1 MYNFRPLNPFA
12 GQFTLEQ
19 HRKRDRVM
27 IIPRGHCSH
36 RQKSQYCFSPENVRA
51 NPPNSKP
58 PCVIRQCPETT
69 SQRYKINHKYASHSP
84 KFRTSIGK
92 SPVSIAAAAMT
103 GTKLSRYSS
112 ETIRNRKCAKNYE
125 NTCQCGSYTSAESL
139 KKATTHKSNNKI
151 EKMRRRN
158 RGETEGTRNGQYLR
172 KMRDEATVATRGDG
186 DEMRWIGIVAVIEK
200 RGSRRNAE
208 IPLLKKQQ
216 SKNKKHEKLKW
227 AGCSPLLIFSP
238 SIFSYFKSS
247 WHVTKRP
254 FGAPSRAVF
263 FWPFSGAGVYRG
275 APVVSLAA
283 LSESLD

>member
-51 NPPNSKP
+51 NSPNSKP

-92 SPVSIAAAAMT
+92 SLVSIAAAAMT
-103 GTKLSRYSS
+103 GTKLSRSSS

-125 NTCQCGSYTSAESL
+125 IHVNVDHTHPP
-139 KKATTHKSNNKI
+139 KA
-151 EKMRRRN
+151 
-158 RGETEGTRNGQYLR
+158 
-172 KMRDEATVATRGDG
+172 
-186 DEMRWIGIVAVIEK
+186 
-200 RGSRRNAE
+200 
-208 IPLLKKQQ
+208 
-216 SKNKKHEKLKW
+216 
-227 AGCSPLLIFSP
+227 
-238 SIFSYFKSS
+238 
-247 WHVTKRP
+247 
-254 FGAPSRAVF
+254 
-263 FWPFSGAGVYRG
+263 
-275 APVVSLAA
+275 
-283 LSESLD
+283 